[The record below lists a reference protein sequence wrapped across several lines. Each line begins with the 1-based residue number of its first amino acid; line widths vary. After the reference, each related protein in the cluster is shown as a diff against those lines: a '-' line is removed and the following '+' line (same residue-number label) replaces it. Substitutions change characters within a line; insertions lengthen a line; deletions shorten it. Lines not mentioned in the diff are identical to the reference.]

1 MSSAPSP
8 SSTLPTGNA
17 PIFIV
22 AGGEK
27 GSKPSL
33 PYHFLAKFFSF
44 DFKTFINSQILG
56 GFLLSKNK
64 QANMAQG
71 PNACHEVLHY
81 GLRPLSPILSQLFQ
95 IFKDCRKAGSSGEH
109 LAQQTNHSIISVEKY
124 LVITESRFF
133 INGCLKH

>member
-1 MSSAPSP
+1 MLLYLLLLEERRAQNLHCL
-8 SSTLPTGNA
+8 T
-17 PIFIV
+17 I
-22 AGGEK
+22 
-27 GSKPSL
+27 SL
-33 PYHFLAKFFSF
+33 PNFSHL
-44 DFKTFINSQILG
+44 ILRHSLTARFMG